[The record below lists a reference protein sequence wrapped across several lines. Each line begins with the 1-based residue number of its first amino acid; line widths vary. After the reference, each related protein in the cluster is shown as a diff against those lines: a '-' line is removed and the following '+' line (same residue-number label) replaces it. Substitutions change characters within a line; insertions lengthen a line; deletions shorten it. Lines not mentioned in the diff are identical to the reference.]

1 MYLKIYFSYVKKYF
15 MTPSYMIKRTN
26 NIIKYRSRNLTELLN
41 DALLKN
47 PEKKILGEKV
57 NGTWNWITCHQLVAK
72 TNACYDTISHNMLNI
87 GDRIVYKGKNS
98 IDWVAW
104 NIATNSW
111 GCTWVPL
118 YRNQTQQ
125 YSQYIVDNCKPSLF
139 ITDDIENTN
148 VKNTRIISNE
158 VIVEKHNY
166 YEPLNIEP
174 LINIANIIY
183 TSGTTGNPRG
193 VILTHENIISNIESI
208 NTRFQNFE
216 NNNFTS
222 LNILPWAHIYG
233 LTAELYYNLLNNNK
247 VAISTSPDNFIRELR
262 EIQPGILYVV
272 PRVLQMIKNKIQ
284 IFDNPLTRLAIP
296 KILDFILGNIT
307 AIFVGGAAL
316 DKDTKDFFERYGI
329 VICEGYG
336 CTETSPMISVNHTT
350 SPRDMES
357 IGKIMDNLHVIIENN
372 EILVSGPSIMK
383 GYWNDM
389 ETTNKV
395 LVERNGKIYYK
406 TGDSGII
413 KNDFLYYKGRINDNY
428 KLNNGKFVELK
439 TIEVE
444 IEKYFNEKFA
454 IYGEN
459 REHNVVITESPH
471 KISGSILKSINQHI
485 DNHIKIK
492 GNIVVPE
499 GTFEMFYTPKLS
511 LKRNPFFKHISN
523 LLDNHYK

>member
-1 MYLKIYFSYVKKYF
+1 
-15 MTPSYMIKRTN
+15 
-26 NIIKYRSRNLTELLN
+26 
-41 DALLKN
+41 
-47 PEKKILGEKV
+47 
-57 NGTWNWITCHQLVAK
+57 
-72 TNACYDTISHNMLNI
+72 
-87 GDRIVYKGKNS
+87 
-98 IDWVAW
+98 
-104 NIATNSW
+104 
-111 GCTWVPL
+111 
-118 YRNQTQQ
+118 
-125 YSQYIVDNCKPSLF
+125 
-139 ITDDIENTN
+139 
-148 VKNTRIISNE
+148 
-158 VIVEKHNY
+158 
-166 YEPLNIEP
+166 
-174 LINIANIIY
+174 
-183 TSGTTGNPRG
+183 
-193 VILTHENIISNIESI
+193 
-208 NTRFQNFE
+208 
-216 NNNFTS
+216 
-222 LNILPWAHIYG
+222 
-233 LTAELYYNLLNNNK
+233 
-247 VAISTSPDNFIRELR
+247 
-262 EIQPGILYVV
+262 
-272 PRVLQMIKNKIQ
+272 
-284 IFDNPLTRLAIP
+284 
-296 KILDFILGNIT
+296 
-307 AIFVGGAAL
+307 
-316 DKDTKDFFERYGI
+316 
-329 VICEGYG
+329 
-336 CTETSPMISVNHTT
+336 MISVNHTT
-350 SPRDMES
+350 SPRDMEY